1 MAKIKNKK
9 KNLAEHINSKKKS
22 ANVKTLNPFEVHIN
36 KEKMR
41 VLGKKLKNDRGLP
54 GVSRAK
60 AIKKRKNTL
69 LQEFKLQNKSN
80 KFLDK
85 RIGERNAGL
94 TEEDRAM
101 ARFTAVR
108 AKAHKRKS
116 IFNLADDEVLTH
128 RGQTLNEIEKF
139 DDPRSDDEDSLD
151 GEVNSGK
158 LDSNFVEDAHFGGGV
173 LSKTGI
179 EGAKSHKDL
188 INQLIAESKR
198 RKAEKQKTKEKTLEL
213 TEKLD
218 SDWKD
223 LIPIVNKS
231 VRQPNESSKIE
242 VDDYDKVMRELKFEA
257 RGHPSDRLKTEDEI
271 AKEEKEKLEN
281 LEKERLDRMR
291 GFVEDKK
298 STSVKHRSADDLDDD
313 FAYDSDTD
321 VMLSYNDQGESNIV
335 LTGDKIN
342 DENEDDHQN
351 ESADEEESDEEI
363 ETASE
368 DDLSDL
374 KEESSDSEVED
385 EKPNKQDK
393 EEKEVSQLE
402 SSKTQ
407 KTDLHK
413 RCLERIDDKVKDSK
427 KQKTEDSSHNGT
439 TEDIKADLLKRK
451 EMMEKA
457 RKELPYT
464 FSLPQTYEEVQ
475 NVFKDQS
482 PEHQSVIIERMI
494 KCNHPSL
501 GENNKEK
508 LGMLFVY
515 LLQYINDIA
524 SDNDIKNCFKIL
536 SCIIPQLF
544 DLSQLNQENAHKS
557 IVEVIKE
564 KHLEYRRNKK
574 VYPTLEVVLFLK
586 IVSCLFTTSDFR
598 HQIVTPCIVF
608 IDQMLYKCKP
618 KTEKDIAYGL
628 FLVTLIL
635 EYTSLSKRYLP
646 AAVSFLAGILHMTI
660 PKSGVR
666 LIKVLPPFRSTS
678 SALVLYKNCSSVC
691 MSLKLE
697 ISDLTEIEISE
708 DFKIRALYTTLKL
721 LQEFKL
727 IFSDY
732 SSRCEIFENVTHYLE
747 QIPVSNYPIEVQNE
761 MKKLSDS
768 LEKTKQER
776 KLDYIVMEAKKPKA
790 LRLYEPN
797 IQKVFDTKKHKV
809 TSREKAER
817 DKLLHKLKRERK
829 GALREIR
836 RDKEFLGRIRI
847 KQKIQSDMER
857 KEKVK
862 QIFSEASIQ
871 QSELNS
877 LDRKKKRKK

>member
-9 KNLAEHINSKKKS
+9 KNLAEHINNKKKS
-22 ANVKTLNPFEVHIN
+22 SNVKTLNPFEVHIN

-41 VLGKKLKNDRGLP
+41 VIGKKLKNDRGLP

-101 ARFTAVR
+101 ARFAAVR
-108 AKAHKRKS
+108 AKAQKKKS
-116 IFNLADDEVLTH
+116 IYNLADDEVLTH

-151 GEVNSGK
+151 GEFNSGK

-188 INQLIAESKR
+188 INQLIAESKKH
-198 RKAEKQKTKEKTLEL
+198 KAEKQKTKEKTLEL

-231 VRQPNESSKIE
+231 VRQPNESSKTE
-242 VDDYDKVMRELKFEA
+242 VDDYDKVMRELRFEA
-257 RGHPSDRLKTEDEI
+257 RGQPSDRLKTEDEI
-271 AKEEKEKLEN
+271 AKEEKEKLEQ

-291 GFVEDKK
+291 GFVEEKK
-298 STSVKHRSADDLDDD
+298 STAVKHRSADDLDDD
-313 FAYDSDTD
+313 FAYDSDPD

-351 ESADEEESDEEI
+351 ESDADEEEESKEEM

-385 EKPNKQDK
+385 EKSNKQDK
-393 EEKEVSQLE
+393 EVIQSQHSKMEKTE
-402 SSKTQ
+402 
-407 KTDLHK
+407 K
-413 RCLERIDDKVKDSK
+413 RCIEKPNNEEKNTK
-427 KQKTEDSSHNGT
+427 KQKTEDSTRNDT

-464 FSLPQTYEEVQ
+464 FSLPQTYEELE
-475 NVFKDQS
+475 NVFKGQS

-515 LLQYINDIA
+515 LLQHVNDIA
-524 SDNDIKNCFKIL
+524 ADNDIKNSFKIL

-544 DLSQLNQENAHKS
+544 DLSQLNPENAHQS

-564 KHLEYRRNKK
+564 KHVEYRKNKK
-574 VYPTLEVVLFLK
+574 VYPTLEILLFLK

-598 HQIVTPCIVF
+598 HQIVTPCLIF
-608 IDQMLYKCKP
+608 MDQMLYKCKP
-618 KTEKDIAYGL
+618 KAEKDIAYGL
-628 FLVTLIL
+628 FLTTLIL
-635 EYTSLSKRYLP
+635 E
-646 AAVSFLAGILHMTI
+646 
-660 PKSGVR
+660 
-666 LIKVLPPFRSTS
+666 
-678 SALVLYKNCSSVC
+678 
-691 MSLKLE
+691 
-697 ISDLTEIEISE
+697 
-708 DFKIRALYTTLKL
+708 
-721 LQEFKL
+721 
-727 IFSDY
+727 
-732 SSRCEIFENVTHYLE
+732 
-747 QIPVSNYPIEVQNE
+747 
-761 MKKLSDS
+761 
-768 LEKTKQER
+768 
-776 KLDYIVMEAKKPKA
+776 
-790 LRLYEPN
+790 
-797 IQKVFDTKKHKV
+797 VFY
-809 TSREKAER
+809 
-817 DKLLHKLKRERK
+817 
-829 GALREIR
+829 
-836 RDKEFLGRIRI
+836 
-847 KQKIQSDMER
+847 
-857 KEKVK
+857 
-862 QIFSEASIQ
+862 
-871 QSELNS
+871 
-877 LDRKKKRKK
+877 